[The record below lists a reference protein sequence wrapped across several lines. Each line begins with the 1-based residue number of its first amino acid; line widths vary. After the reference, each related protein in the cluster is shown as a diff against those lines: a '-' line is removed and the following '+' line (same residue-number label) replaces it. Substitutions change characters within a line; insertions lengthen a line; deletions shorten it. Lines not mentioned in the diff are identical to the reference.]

1 MTRVSY
7 FFKERFVV
15 MFVIL
20 RLKLKEDR
28 GERKKIE
35 VLVGKPL
42 FLLEFLLTLYEY
54 VFCDPFI
61 YYLMGMPFL

>member
-7 FFKERFVV
+7 FFKERLLLC
-15 MFVIL
+15 VIL
-20 RLKLKEDR
+20 RLKLKEHR